1 MKDSY
6 HVVFNKGGIT
16 KLQKT
21 LPKSL
26 GPGEFALQVNL
37 EVPDEVFATP
47 TVPVTTITS
56 WDEPTQVTRRLPT
69 IAETTAVKV

>member
-26 GPGEFALQVNL
+26 GPGEYIPSPY
-37 EVPDEVFATP
+37 E
-47 TVPVTTITS
+47 
-56 WDEPTQVTRRLPT
+56 EPLSSIHAMVG
-69 IAETTAVKV
+69 AE

>member
-47 TVPVTTITS
+47 TVPVTTITV
-56 WDEPTQVTRRLPT
+56 DPTQVTRRLPT